1 MLVSII
7 LFILQAATFALV
19 AGIAAWAWGGKRK
32 AEFER
37 AANLPFEFDANPID
51 RREPPHG

>member
-7 LFILQAATFALV
+7 LFILQAATFGLV
-19 AGIAAWAWGGKRK
+19 AGIACWAWSGKRK

-37 AANLPFEFDANPID
+37 AANLPFEFDASPVD
-51 RREPPHG
+51 RSDDRHG